1 MASTSIVGMSSTA
14 LYTQPHGYC
23 DVSLMFGDKF
33 YIKVKLHVLEEF
45 WPDIIGTDI

>member
-14 LYTQPHGYC
+14 LYTQ
-23 DVSLMFGDKF
+23 F

-45 WPDIIGTDI
+45 WSDIIGTDI